1 VGRLQL
7 ASDRPGD
14 RSPQFLHFQYQLVA
28 PAVLPPVSSARFA
41 VATLWDTLLL
51 GGAGFSLPVIG
62 QEAGP
67 RSFYIFNTNW

>member
-1 VGRLQL
+1 
-7 ASDRPGD
+7 
-14 RSPQFLHFQYQLVA
+14 
-28 PAVLPPVSSARFA
+28 LPPVSSARFA